1 MGAGADTAY
10 LWLGEGANEAEAKL
24 GRGLFTRLFE
34 GLHSAETKEGEEPES
49 FWASFVGGRTDYSSV
64 KDTGVPSGFEPR
76 LFHASNSQGYFHV
89 EEVPHFTQDDML
101 NDDIML
107 LDAYQTIYVWIGN
120 QSNRFEKNG
129 AYKTATRYIG
139 SVRDERDKEAVQ
151 VVEIEAGKEPPAF
164 TVNFADW
171 DLDKAAKWLALA
183 TPQQEEAKRSEKPKP
198 ATGAP
203 VQRQPTFPKKEAVS
217 QDEVKRKE
225 EERQNKYLDPES
237 KKFDYAE
244 LNGKFPE
251 GVDPTRKE
259 AYLTEAQFLEVL
271 GVTPAAF
278 AELKQWKR
286 NDLKKAKG
294 LF

>member
-1 MGAGADTAY
+1 
-10 LWLGEGANEAEAKL
+10 
-24 GRGLFTRLFE
+24 
-34 GLHSAETKEGEEPES
+34 
-49 FWASFVGGRTDYSSV
+49 
-64 KDTGVPSGFEPR
+64 
-76 LFHASNSQGYFHV
+76 
-89 EEVPHFTQDDML
+89 ML

-129 AYKTATRYIG
+129 AYKTATRYIQ

-171 DLDKAAKWLALA
+171 DLEKAAKWLALA
-183 TPQQEEAKRSEKPKP
+183 TPQQEETKKAEKPKI
-198 ATGAP
+198 GAP
-203 VQRQPTFPKKEAVS
+203 VTKAATFPKKDTAATEGEI
-217 QDEVKRKE
+217 QRKE
-225 EERQNKYLDPES
+225 DDRQKQYLDPEGS
-237 KKFDYAE
+237 KFDYAE

-259 AYLTEAQFLEVL
+259 AYLTDAQFQEVL
-271 GVTPAAF
+271 GMSPAAF